1 LSCAA
6 KEERSRYRREVPLSL
21 SFEPNGLVNALIR
34 SSLLTAIALVIP
46 ATLIA
51 QEPVPQQQPELDP
64 ELEAL
69 VTEMQEIQQRLAPI
83 QQQAMQ
89 DPELMAQYQQVQEQV
104 EGAMREEDPTLFT
117 RVEELQEGMQAAQ
130 EAGDEEQLQTLA
142 MQAQGIQQ
150 EIQTVQ
156 EAAISRPDVR
166 QSVEAFEGASR
177 AKMVE
182 IDPEADTL
190 LERAEELQVKLAEA
204 MGQYQPQQ

>member
-1 LSCAA
+1 M
-6 KEERSRYRREVPLSL
+6 
-21 SFEPNGLVNALIR
+21 NALIR